1 MGTYQPPWG
10 GESPNRGADFAFK
23 GVHLRLVL
31 PRPQF
36 CAVLAQSGFV
46 PFRLVA
52 LLLDP
57 MRFISVSIRY
67 LTFIIAALG
76 FYLMTQVLAQ
86 IHASETPVIPPPPI
100 EPPRKPFEHSIA
112 GTGILE
118 ALRENIAIGVPQA
131 GLVTEVLVKVSDD
144 VKAGQP
150 LLKIDDRELTAQLIN
165 QQAAVEVAKATIEVR
180 QANLTKIQ
188 DMLDRL
194 NAVEDKRAISMDD
207 LKNRK
212 NDVLVAKAEALA
224 ARAELSAAEAA
235 VKSTQTLLERLT
247 VLAPRAGKVLQLN
260 IRAGEYASTQPRAA
274 PIILGD
280 LTELQVRTDI
290 DEQSAIRVQPN
301 QRAFA
306 SVKGDANPENRIALQ
321 FERIEPFVIPK
332 VSLTGS
338 STERVDTRVLQVIYR
353 LDVPKGKRLYVGQ
366 QVDVFIE
373 GAPPSAT
380 KKQ

>member
-1 MGTYQPPWG
+1 MRIFST
-10 GESPNRGADFAFK
+10 
-23 GVHLRLVL
+23 LV
-31 PRPQF
+31 
-36 CAVLAQSGFV
+36 
-46 PFRLVA
+46 
-52 LLLDP
+52 
-57 MRFISVSIRY
+57 RY
-67 LTFIIAALG
+67 LTFAVAALG
-76 FYLMTQVLAQ
+76 IYLMTQVLEQ
-86 IHASETPVIPPPPI
+86 IHASETPVIPPPPV

-144 VKAGQP
+144 VKEGQP
-150 LLKIDDRELTAQLIN
+150 LLKIDERELSAQLIN
-165 QQAAVEVAKATIEVR
+165 QQASVEVARATIEVR

-188 DMLDRL
+188 DMLDRM

-224 ARAELSAAEAA
+224 AKAELAAAEAA
-235 VKSTQTLLERLT
+235 VKSTQTLLQRLT
-247 VLAPRAGKVLQLN
+247 VLAPRAGKVLQVN
-260 IRAGEYASTQPRAA
+260 IRAGEYASTQPKAA
-274 PIILGD
+274 PIIIGD

-290 DEQSAIRVQPN
+290 DEQSALKIQPN
-301 QRAFA
+301 QRAYA
-306 SVKGDANPENRIALQ
+306 SVKGDSNPENKIELA
-321 FERIEPFVIPK
+321 FDRIEPFVIPK

-353 LDVPKGKRLYVGQ
+353 LNIPQGKRLYVGQ

-373 GAPPSAT
+373 ERQPA
-380 KKQ
+380 KL

>member
-1 MGTYQPPWG
+1 
-10 GESPNRGADFAFK
+10 
-23 GVHLRLVL
+23 
-31 PRPQF
+31 
-36 CAVLAQSGFV
+36 
-46 PFRLVA
+46 
-52 LLLDP
+52 
-57 MRFISVSIRY
+57 MRFLFTSIRY
-67 LTFIIAALG
+67 LTFAVAALG
-76 FYLMTQVLAQ
+76 FYLMSQVLQQ
-86 IHASETPVIPPPPI
+86 IHASETPVIPPPPV

-150 LLKIDDRELTAQLIN
+150 LLKIDDRELSAQLMN
-165 QQAAVEVAKATIEVR
+165 QQASVEVARAAIEVR
-180 QANLTKIQ
+180 QANLTRIQ
-188 DMLDRL
+188 DMLDRM

-224 ARAELSAAEAA
+224 AKAELAAAEAA
-235 VKSTQTLLERLT
+235 VKSSLTLLERLT

-260 IRAGEYASTQPRAA
+260 IRAGEYASTQPKAA

-280 LTELQVRTDI
+280 LTKLQVRTDI
-290 DEQSAIRVQPN
+290 DEQSAIKVQPG

-306 SVKGDANPENRIALQ
+306 SVKGDSNPENRIVLN
-321 FERIEPFVIPK
+321 FDRIEPFVIPK
-332 VSLTGS
+332 ISLTGS

-353 LDVPKGKRLYVGQ
+353 LDVPAGRRLYVGQ

-373 GAPPSAT
+373 EDGPGSR
-380 KKQ
+380 